1 MDDIY
6 VFDSSVNGPRSAVQA
21 RNLRGSSGRIPLP
34 LNIFSPPLDKYVG
47 SGLELLDLEK
57 IWALLR
63 KLFVPGYGPGA
74 VAPPQRSKPGDASDE
89 RLEKRV
95 KF

>member
-1 MDDIY
+1 MGE
-6 VFDSSVNGPRSAVQA
+6 SPPQ
-21 RNLRGSSGRIPLP
+21 
-34 LNIFSPPLDKYVG
+34 NIFSPPLEKCVG
-47 SGLELLDLEK
+47 SSLELLDMEK